1 MLSKANIIVL
11 QADSPLSR
19 YCKGAEMDKKE
30 KQKSDSS
37 RSPGGCSHQ
46 WLGLRCHMTRIVF
59 LAIIEVFRDKMMK
72 KSSAICLIIRVSDV
86 F

>member
-1 MLSKANIIVL
+1 
-11 QADSPLSR
+11 
-19 YCKGAEMDKKE
+19 MDKKE

-37 RSPGGCSHQ
+37 RSPEGCSHQ

-86 F
+86 LSHNENQDSRVIEKETFNN